1 MTLTPRQSYTIQVIR
16 GICIIAVVV
25 THSGP
30 IGFPLVFYRPVINCA
45 VGVFLF
51 LSGLLS
57 SAERWHP
64 LKRISKVIFPYIVW
78 TLIYAGIKYFNEPAK
93 IPLDFL
99 GKLFKG
105 NATSTMYYVL
115 VYCQFALLIPLIDKL
130 ARSRFKILGFLIS
143 PVEMIVMRY
152 LPVLLGYENSEAV
165 SIIMGISCL
174 VWFTYFYTGYLLGN
188 NLMEIKISNVV
199 LVLALIA
206 SIVLES
212 FETYLIYCTGDTD
225 PGTQKKLTSLLT
237 GFLFTLIFYRIIK
250 SGKCPEI
257 KSLHLLGDY
266 SFGIYLCHIAFIYF
280 MKFIPGYKD
289 IFIFPVNSAI
299 ALLISLLFVVLIK
312 KLLGK
317 YSKYVI

>member
-1 MTLTPRQSYTIQVIR
+1 MTLTPRQSYTIQIIR
-16 GICIIAVVV
+16 GICIIAVVM

-30 IGFPLVFYRPVINCA
+30 LGLPLVFYRPIINFA

-64 LKRISKVIFPYIVW
+64 LKRITKVIIPYVIW
-78 TLIYAGIKYFNEPAK
+78 TLIYVIIKFYDEPAK
-93 IPLDFL
+93 IIPDFIY
-99 GKLFKG
+99 KLFTG
-105 NATSTMYYVL
+105 NANTATYYVL

-130 ARSRFKILGFLIS
+130 ARSKFKLLGFLIS
-143 PVEMIVMRY
+143 PLEMIIMRY
-152 LPVLLGYENSEAV
+152 LPLLFGYENNKIV